1 MKPNRLEI
9 RILQILVLAAGLILG
24 IKYFDVLLAVLGR
37 LCGIISPLVIGAVI
51 AFILNIPMKKLEK
64 HYFPHSSRSLVTRSR
79 RPVCLLLSIIFILLI
94 AAFVI
99 RMIIPEL
106 INAFSLIIRE
116 AITYLQLGQTWLTEH
131 SDELPSYVNQ
141 FIGKEIDLNDTIR
154 KLVNFIFQGIS
165 GILGSAFTVFGS
177 LAGSIMDGVFAVIFA
192 LYLLFGKETL
202 IGQLRR
208 LCNRYIG
215 SGFTLRMEYITRV
228 FNTKFQSFIIGQ
240 CLEAII
246 LGVLCTLGMTLFRF
260 PYALMVGATIAAT
273 ALIPILGAYLGAGIG
288 AFMIFT
294 ENPLQALGFL
304 VFIIVLQQLEGNL
317 IYPRTVGS
325 SIGLPGIWVI
335 AAVTVGGG
343 FAGIPGMLV
352 GVPLTASIYQFICD
366 DIHRS
371 ERKSAP
377 KQRQVSCQSD
387 DGSPAISS
395 DNANTEAKDTESN

>member
-1 MKPNRLEI
+1 
-9 RILQILVLAAGLILG
+9 
-24 IKYFDVLLAVLGR
+24 
-37 LCGIISPLVIGAVI
+37 
-51 AFILNIPMKKLEK
+51 
-64 HYFPHSSRSLVTRSR
+64 
-79 RPVCLLLSIIFILLI
+79 
-94 AAFVI
+94 
-99 RMIIPEL
+99 
-106 INAFSLIIRE
+106 
-116 AITYLQLGQTWLTEH
+116 
-131 SDELPSYVNQ
+131 
-141 FIGKEIDLNDTIR
+141 
-154 KLVNFIFQGIS
+154 
-165 GILGSAFTVFGS
+165 
-177 LAGSIMDGVFAVIFA
+177 MDGVFAVIFA

-215 SGFTLRMEYITRV
+215 PGFTLRLEYITRV

-352 GVPLTASIYQFICD
+352 GVPLTASIYQFVCD

-371 ERKSAP
+371 ERKNSHC
-377 KQRQVSCQSD
+377 QNQVSCQSK
-387 DGSPAISS
+387 DGSEALSS
-395 DNANTEAKDTESN
+395 ANAESESGATKNN